1 MSAKTKTVTCVM
13 PKTPAQ
19 RKADERRRY
28 KEAGLVAVTVWINP
42 DDRAKLAHYI
52 KRLNSRHERRV

>member
-1 MSAKTKTVTCVM
+1 MNQ

-28 KEAGLVAVTVWINP
+28 KEAGLVAVTVWIHK

-52 KRLNSRHERRV
+52 KRLNQRVERGDA